1 MITSMAQVLKRA
13 EVRVK
18 LTDQIDRVKSELRR
32 VKPRSYRRV
41 ELETRLKL
49 LMVKQLKH
57 ENRAERKAA

>member
-1 MITSMAQVLKRA
+1 MITSIAQVLKRA
-13 EVRVK
+13 ELRMK
-18 LTDQIDRVKSELRR
+18 LTDQIDRVKSELQR